1 MTDIRAAY
9 ESIGADFDDAARRF
23 GSPALVERFAGMFL
37 QDKSFPELEEALAA
51 HNARAAFRAA
61 HTLKGVAL
69 NLSLSNLAAPAVEVT
84 EALRPCILEGVDIE
98 PLMVPLRKA
107 YNETVASLGATLG
120 E

>member
-9 ESIGADFDDAARRF
+9 ECIGADFDDVASRF
-23 GSPALVERFAGMFL
+23 GSPALVERFAGMFV
-37 QDKSFPELEEALAA
+37 QDKSFDELEKALAA
-51 HNARAAFRAA
+51 HDAKAAFRAV

-69 NLSLSNLAAPAVEVT
+69 NLSLSNLTAPAIVVT
-84 EALRPCILEGVDIE
+84 EALRPCTLEGVDIE

-107 YNETVASLGATLG
+107 YNETIAALG